1 MNNISFTERLAQAED
16 SEIGEAFNSFMHTA
30 ARTALTAVLFEEVE
44 ALCGKAYHPQKEGDC
59 KRAGSAPGR
68 YFFGSDEITISR
80 PRVRSYKDGKS
91 KEVRLNSYQAA
102 QNRESLHDAMLR
114 AFSAGVSSRDQKRMF
129 SNASGTS
136 HGEVSRLW
144 EREGLR
150 CIEEL
155 RARDLSMV
163 DYVALMLDGIGLGND
178 LCAIVALGIT
188 VDGEKHILDFQIGA
202 SENLEACTDLLGRI
216 MQRGFKPRRRLLA
229 ITDGSKALRRGVRKH
244 WPDAIIQRCLIHKA
258 RNVKGYLS
266 RRHHGEV
273 DRLFTR
279 LRKAEGPEAAVE
291 CLKQLRD
298 FLQGK
303 NAQAL
308 ASLEEAGDELLAVH
322 RLSAPSTLNR
332 TLLNTNCIENSF
344 RNVRAK
350 IRRVTRWR
358 AETQMASK
366 WMAYALLEAE
376 RGFRK
381 INSYKDMMKL
391 AKILES
397 FSPPPP
403 EEGEKASPSKSA
415 LDLAP
420 SGKYKH

>member
-1 MNNISFTERLAQAED
+1 MDNISFTKRLAQAED
-16 SEIGEAFNSFMHTA
+16 AEIGEAFNSFMHTA

-44 ALCGKAYHPQKEGDC
+44 SLCGQAYHPNEEGDC

-68 YFFGSDEITISR
+68 YFFGSDEIPVSR
-80 PRVRSYKDGKS
+80 PRVRRHKNGKS
-91 KEVRLNSYQAA
+91 EEVKLNSYQAA
-102 QNRESLHDAMLR
+102 QSRDSLHDAMLR

-129 SNASGTS
+129 NNASGTS

-155 RARDLSMV
+155 RGRDLSQT

-178 LCAIVALGIT
+178 LCAIAALGIT
-188 VDGEKHILDFQIGA
+188 VDGDKHILDFQIGA
-202 SENLEACTDLLGRI
+202 SENLEACTDLLSRI
-216 MQRGFKPRRRLLA
+216 TERGFKPRRRLLA
-229 ITDGSKALRRGVRKH
+229 ITDGSKALRKGVRKH

-279 LRKAEGPEAAVE
+279 LRKAEGLEAAEE

-322 RLSAPSTLNR
+322 RLGAPSTLNK

-381 INSYKDMMKL
+381 INSYKDVVKL
-391 AKILES
+391 ASILES

-403 EEGEKASPSKSA
+403 EEGEKASPSSSTLDPELATEYKS
-415 LDLAP
+415 
-420 SGKYKH
+420 

>member
-1 MNNISFTERLAQAED
+1 MDNVSLIERLAQAED
-16 SEIGEAFNSFMHTA
+16 SEIGEAFNSFMHMA
-30 ARTALTAVLFEEVE
+30 ARTALTTVLFEEVE
-44 ALCGKAYHPQKEGDC
+44 ALCGKAYHPQEGGGC

-68 YFFGSDEITISR
+68 YFFGSDEIPISR
-80 PRVRSYKDGKS
+80 PRVRSHKDGKS
-91 KEVRLNSYQAA
+91 EEVRLNSYQAA
-102 QNRESLHDAMLR
+102 QNRDSLHDAMLR

-129 SNASGTS
+129 KDASGTS

-155 RARDLSMV
+155 RERDLSKA
-163 DYVALMLDGIGLGND
+163 DYVVLMLDGIGLGND

-188 VDGEKHILDFQIGA
+188 VSGEKHILDFQIGA

-216 MQRGFKPRRRLLA
+216 TQRGFKPRRRLLA
-229 ITDGSKALRRGVRKH
+229 ITDGSKALRNGVRKH

-279 LRKAEGPEAAVE
+279 LRKAEGPEAAEE
-291 CLKQLRD
+291 CLKHLRD

-322 RLSAPSTLNR
+322 RLSAPSTLNT

-358 AETQMASK
+358 PETQMASK

-376 RGFRK
+376 RGFRR
-381 INSYKDMMKL
+381 INHGRDMAKL
-391 AKILES
+391 ALILES

-403 EEGEKASPSKSA
+403 EEGEKASPSSSH
-415 LDLAP
+415 LDPTA
-420 SGKYKH
+420 STEYKL

>member
-403 EEGEKASPSKSA
+403 EEGEKAHGLSI
-415 LDLAP
+415 
-420 SGKYKH
+420 

>member
-1 MNNISFTERLAQAED
+1 MDNISLTERLAQAED

-30 ARTALTAVLFEEVE
+30 ARAALTAVLFEEVE
-44 ALCGKAYHPQKEGDC
+44 ALCGTAYHPPKEGEN

-68 YFFGSDEITISR
+68 YFFGSDEIPITR
-80 PRVRSYKDGKS
+80 PRVRSHKDGKS
-91 KEVRLNSYQAA
+91 HEVQLNSYQAA
-102 QNRESLHDAMLR
+102 QNRDSLHDAMLR
-114 AFSAGVSSRDQKRMF
+114 AFSAGVTSREQKRIF
-129 SNASGTS
+129 NNASGTS

-155 RARDLSMV
+155 RGRDLSKT
-163 DYVALMLDGIGLGND
+163 DYLTLMLDGIGLGND

-188 VDGEKHILDFQIGA
+188 IDGQKHILDFQIGA
-202 SENLEACTDLLGRI
+202 SENLEACTDLLNRI
-216 MQRGFKPRRRLLA
+216 VERGFMPARRLLA
-229 ITDGSKALRRGVRKH
+229 ITDGSKALRSGVRKQ
-244 WPDAIIQRCLIHKA
+244 WPDSIIQRCLIHKA

-266 RRHHGEV
+266 RRHHGEI

-279 LRKAEGPEAAVE
+279 LRRAEGLDTAEE
-291 CLKQLRD
+291 CLKDLRN
-298 FLQGK
+298 FVKSK

-322 RLSAPSTLNR
+322 RLNAPSTLNT

-350 IRRVTRWR
+350 IKRVTRWR

-376 RGFRK
+376 RGFRR
-381 INSYKDMMKL
+381 INNSKDLGKL
-391 AKILES
+391 AQILQS

-403 EEGEKASPSKSA
+403 EEGEKASPSTSH

-420 SGKYKH
+420 STDYKP

>member
-1 MNNISFTERLAQAED
+1 MDNISFTERLAQAED

-30 ARTALTAVLFEEVE
+30 ARSALTAVLFEEVE
-44 ALCGKAYHPQKEGDC
+44 ALCGKAYHPQEEGDC

-68 YFFGSDEITISR
+68 YFFGSDEIQISR
-80 PRVRSYKDGKS
+80 PRVRRHKGGKS
-91 KEVRLNSYQAA
+91 EEVRLNSYQAA

-114 AFSAGVSSRDQKRMF
+114 AFSVGVSSRDQKRMF
-129 SNASGTS
+129 NNAPGTS

-155 RARDLSMV
+155 RERELSKA

-188 VDGEKHILDFQIGA
+188 VDGKKHILDFQIGA

-216 MQRGFKPRRRLLA
+216 TERGFTPRRRLLA
-229 ITDGSKALRRGVRKH
+229 ITDGSKALRKGVRKH

-273 DRLFTR
+273 DRFFTR
-279 LRKAEGPEAAVE
+279 LRNAQGPEAAEE
-291 CLKQLRD
+291 CLKQLRG

-322 RLSAPSTLNR
+322 RLGAPSTLNK

-366 WMAYALLEAE
+366 WMAYALIEAE

-381 INSYKDMMKL
+381 IKNYRDVVKL
-391 AKILES
+391 ARILES
-397 FSPPPP
+397 ISPPPP
-403 EEGEKASPSKSA
+403 EEGEKASPSSSA
-415 LDLAP
+415 LDHEAATE
-420 SGKYKH
+420 YKS